1 MKKLIASNLNSRML
15 ISIASVAVLICIAF
29 AKFPSNENNF
39 KVAKEKVNPP
49 LKNVNIDYRNYSV
62 EGNKKTI
69 LKYETGSIIIIPEN
83 AFIDVNGH
91 PIVGSVDIKYREFH
105 NPSDF
110 FVSGIPMTYDSAG
123 VQYQFESAG
132 MLEILAFQNGKPV
145 FVNPEKK
152 IIVEMASQQQEE
164 KYNIYKYDSL
174 AGNWK
179 YIYKDKAV
187 AITTNKS
194 SQQDRKQLFPIPIDT
209 NEKIELTN
217 ERNPFVP
224 KKCDKKRFHFDIEVD
239 TAEFPEIATYKGIQ
253 FEVDEKAKDFN
264 PLYASITWDDITL
277 EKGKQS
283 GSYLMTLSKGIE
295 SHSFETF
302 PVFDGTKYDEA
313 LTLYEKL
320 YSRRKEKDARRQRSK
335 DSINILLNRERLDQ
349 NDFAK
354 NVIQNASAS
363 TETQDLVQRI
373 FVISGFG
380 IWNSDCPASLPKG
393 EQFAATYTDTLGKK
407 LTFKTLYLVE
417 KGRNAMFSIASY
429 SRLCYNPK
437 KKNILWAVTSD
448 NKLAI
453 FEEKDFKKIKIKNDS
468 SIVKM
473 TVINKAISKAYE
485 VRAILNI

>member
-1 MKKLIASNLNSRML
+1 MV
-15 ISIASVAVLICIAF
+15 ISIASVAVLLSIAF
-29 AKFPSNENNF
+29 AKLPSNENNSKAVKSKF
-39 KVAKEKVNPP
+39 TPP

-69 LKYETGSIIIIPEN
+69 LKYETGSIIIIPDN
-83 AFIDVNGH
+83 AFVDVNGYA
-91 PIVGSVDIKYREFH
+91 IVGTVDIKYREFH

-132 MLEILAFQNGKPV
+132 MVEILAFQNGKPV

-152 IIVEMASQQQEE
+152 IIVEMASQQQED

-179 YIYKDKAV
+179 YIYKDKAIV
-187 AITTNKS
+187 RTSNESDKV
-194 SQQDRKQLFPIPIDT
+194 DKKQLFSKFIDT
-209 NEKIELTN
+209 PEKIELAN
-217 ERNPFVP
+217 EKNSFVP
-224 KKCDKKRFHFDIEVD
+224 RKCDKKRFHFDIEVD
-239 TAEFPEIATYKGIQ
+239 TSEFPEIATYKGIQ
-253 FEVDEKAKDFN
+253 FEVDEMAKDFN
-264 PLYASITWDDITL
+264 PLYASITWDDIKL
-277 EKGKQS
+277 EKGKMS
-283 GSYLMTLSKGIE
+283 GSYLMTLSKGVE

-302 PVFDGTKYDEA
+302 PVFEGTKYDEA

-320 YSRRKEKDARRQRSK
+320 YSRRKEKDSRRQRSK
-335 DSINILLNRERLDQ
+335 DSINIFLNRERLDQ
-349 NDFAK
+349 NELVK

-363 TETQDLVQRI
+363 SETQDLVQRI

-417 KGRNAMFSIASY
+417 KGRNAMFSLASY

-437 KKNILWAVTSD
+437 KKNILWAVTAD

-453 FEEKDFKKIKIKNDS
+453 FEENDFKKIKIKNDS
-468 SIVKM
+468 CTVKM
-473 TVINKAISKAYE
+473 KVINKAISKAYE